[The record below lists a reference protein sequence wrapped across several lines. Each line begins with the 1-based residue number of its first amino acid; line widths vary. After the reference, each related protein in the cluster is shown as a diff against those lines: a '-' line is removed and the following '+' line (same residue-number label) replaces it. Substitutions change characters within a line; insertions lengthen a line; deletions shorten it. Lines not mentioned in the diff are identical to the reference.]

1 MMKRQL
7 GNQGLEVSALGLGCM
22 GMSSEGA
29 DDSESLQT
37 LQHAIE
43 QGITFFDTADMYGQ
57 GHNETLIGKF
67 LAAGY
72 RDKVSIATKC
82 GFVFQENGKHK
93 INGSPE
99 YIKAACDASLKRLNI
114 NVIDLYYLHRADRN
128 VPIEDSMTALASLVK
143 AGKVR
148 YVGLSEVTAQTLKR
162 AAKVHPIAALQS
174 EYSLWHRKPENEIF
188 STCRELGIGFV
199 PFSPLGRG
207 FLTGKIKDLSDLSP
221 NDFRRKLPKFQDE
234 NLQNNLK
241 IADVIIAFAK
251 QKNCTPAQ
259 LAIAWVLAQ
268 GDNIV
273 PIPGTKSINRLDE
286 NLASLKVKLTKF
298 DLAELECLIPSN
310 MATGAQFPE
319 YLDFEV

>member
-1 MMKRQL
+1 MIKRKL
-7 GNQGLEVSALGLGCM
+7 GKDGLEVSALGLGCM

-29 DDSESLQT
+29 DDNESLKT
-37 LQHAIE
+37 LRHAIE
-43 QGITFFDTADMYGQ
+43 QGVTFLDTADMYGQ

-67 LAAGY
+67 LAEGY
-72 RDKVSIATKC
+72 RDRVVIATKC
-82 GFVFQENGKHK
+82 GFVFQEDGKHK

-114 NVIDLYYLHRADRN
+114 DTIDLYYLHRADRD
-128 VPIEDSMTALASLVK
+128 VPIEDSMAALASLVK

-148 YVGLSEVTAQTLKR
+148 YLGLSEVTPQTLRR
-162 AAKVHPIAALQS
+162 AAKIHPIAALQS
-174 EYSLWHRKPENEIF
+174 EYSLWHRKPEHEIL

-207 FLTGKIKDLSDLSP
+207 FLTGKIKDLADLGP
-221 NDFRRKLPKFQDE
+221 NDFRRTLPRFQTE

-241 IADVIIAFAK
+241 IADIIVNFAN
-251 QKNCTPAQ
+251 QKKCTPAQ

-268 GDNIV
+268 DDDIV
-273 PIPGTKSINRLDE
+273 PIPGTKSINRFDE
-286 NLASLKVKLTKF
+286 NLGAIKVKLSK
-298 DLAELECLIPSN
+298 AELEELNRLIPSDI
-310 MATGAQFPE
+310 AAGAQFPE